1 MNCKFCP
8 IKTWDYIKIP
18 GTFMAELSRGFVG
31 AALLPVLTALSRPLL
46 LEAGV
51 LLFPA
56 GNPRVLE
63 GAPKPGLC
71 NEPRL
76 RSWPISPFAFRFN
89 GGNSSAALS

>member
-1 MNCKFCP
+1 MNCELCP
-8 IKTWDYIKIP
+8 IKAVDLYQIP
-18 GTFMAELSRGFVG
+18 GTFTELSRGFVG

-46 LEAGV
+46 LEAWAP
-51 LLFPA
+51 LPPA